1 MILIHLAVS
10 ITEPPPTA
18 IRKSALLFFKISN
31 PSLTFATLG
40 LGLISLYTSY
50 GKDISSKSS
59 VTLLVTFASNRD
71 LSVTTKAF
79 SYSLPLISSSKLLLA
94 LYPK

>member
-10 ITEPPPTA
+10 ITEPPPIA
-18 IRKSALLFFKISN
+18 IRKSALLFLKISN

-40 LGLISLYTSY
+40 FGLISLYTSY
-50 GKDISSKSS
+50 GNDISSKSS

-71 LSVTTKAF
+71 LSVTTSAF
-79 SYSLPLISSSKLLLA
+79 LYPLPLISSSKLLLA

>member
-18 IRKSALLFFKISN
+18 IRKSALLFLKIFN
-31 PSLTFATLG
+31 PSLTFSTLG

-50 GKDISSKSS
+50 GNDISSKSV

-71 LSVTTKAF
+71 LSVMTSAF
-79 SYSLPLISSSKLLLA
+79 SYPLPLISSIRLLLA